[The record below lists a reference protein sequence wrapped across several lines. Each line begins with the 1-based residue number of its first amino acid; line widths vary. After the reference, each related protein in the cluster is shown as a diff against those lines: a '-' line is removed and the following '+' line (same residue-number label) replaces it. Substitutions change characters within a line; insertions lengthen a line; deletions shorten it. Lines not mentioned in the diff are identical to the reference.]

1 MYRTSHKLIAAVA
14 IVAAGVLPQRVAAQL
29 PTIGTP
35 EATADAVR
43 LEARATQANG
53 LGAAAR
59 LRERAAEL
67 RAPGD
72 PLGVSDLVIAASARF
87 YSGEPTRARELYVR
101 AAERALA
108 DGDITVAANSFL
120 LAALV
125 ANEQRDPVTLVLK
138 ARAERLTASP
148 LLTEAQRRHILAVFE
163 QPVRVAAKQQ

>member
-29 PTIGTP
+29 PTTGTP

-43 LEARATQANG
+43 LEARATQAQG

-72 PLGVSDLVIAASARF
+72 PQGVSDLVIAASARF
-87 YSGEPTRARELYVR
+87 YSGDPTRARELYVR
-101 AAERALA
+101 AGERALA
-108 DGDITVAANSFL
+108 DGDVEVAARSFL
-120 LAALV
+120 MAALV
-125 ANEQRDPVTLVLK
+125 ANEQRDPVTLELK
-138 ARAERLTASP
+138 GRAERLAGSP
-148 LLTEAQRRHILAVFE
+148 LLTEMQRSQLLAVFGE
-163 QPVRVAAKQQ
+163 PVLVAAKQQ

>member
-1 MYRTSHKLIAAVA
+1 MYRISHKLIAAVA
-14 IVAAGVLPQRVAAQL
+14 IVAAGVLPQRLAGQL
-29 PTIGTP
+29 PIISAS
-35 EATADAVR
+35 EATAGAVR
-43 LEARATQANG
+43 LEARATQADG

-67 RAPGD
+67 RAAGD
-72 PLGVSDLVIAASARF
+72 PLGVTDLVIAASARF
-87 YSGEPTRARELYVR
+87 YSGDPTRARELYVR

-108 DGDITVAANSFL
+108 DGDVEVAARSFL
-120 LAALV
+120 MAALV

-163 QPVRVAAKQQ
+163 QPVRVAHTQP